1 MNCLPFEKDSLV
13 NTNVEFIVVVHNLL
27 FDLKE
32 LLGHEGNGAGA
43 EGESIFFPRR
53 YDVFG

>member
-13 NTNVEFIVVVHNLL
+13 NTNVEFIVVVHHLL